1 MSVSLVG
8 VTKRN
13 GEDINSLL
21 KRFKRK
27 VENSNHISELK
38 DRRYFIKPSAVK
50 RARKNEIQHKLK
62 VERILEEER
71 IKRGKSRM

>member
-1 MSVSLVG
+1 MSVSLVT
-8 VTKRN
+8 VVKRN
-13 GEDINSLL
+13 GEDISSLL

-38 DRRYFIKPSAVK
+38 NRRYYLKPSVVK
-50 RARKNEIQHKLK
+50 RTKKNAVLFKLK
-62 VERILEEER
+62 KEKELELER

>member
-1 MSVSLVG
+1 MSISLVT
-8 VTKRN
+8 VVKRN

-27 VENSNHISELK
+27 VENSNHIPELK
-38 DRRYFIKPSAVK
+38 SRRYYLKPSVVK
-50 RARKNEIQHKLK
+50 RTKKNEVLFKLK
-62 VERILEEER
+62 KEKELELER